1 MDPLS
6 PVCEEIE
13 RSFGSKSSGGRVAL
27 SFSVFVD
34 VLVTAVGTGKSSNII
49 DGDVVGRFLD
59 ISFSRFS
66 YGGGDGI
73 VLAVSG

>member
-1 MDPLS
+1 MHPLS
-6 PVCEEIE
+6 PVCGEIE
-13 RSFGSKSSGGRVAL
+13 RFFGSKSSGGRVGL

-59 ISFSRFS
+59 ISFSRYRFR
-66 YGGGDGI
+66 GGDGI